1 MEPLFALVHREEGT
15 LATFKTLVEAGS
27 EMARLLKE
35 KPSRAGELWI
45 EPVDA
50 VVVGDPSER

>member
-1 MEPLFALVHREEGT
+1 MELLFALMHREEGT
-15 LATFKTLVEAGS
+15 VATFKTLVEAGS

-35 KPSRAGELWI
+35 NPTRAGDLWI
-45 EPVDA
+45 EPVEA